1 MVDNIDNNWRN
12 DSSILKSGFVLARS
26 RSLPV
31 VDFTKSCK
39 SKISRKREFQ
49 PIKSLEITLTITL
62 AINLRL
68 TTFCEI
74 DPHTPPPPNLECS
87 MYMLKVVKKRH

>member
-62 AINLRL
+62 TINLRP

-74 DPHTPPPPNLECS
+74 DPWSAGPMSSRMKTNF
-87 MYMLKVVKKRH
+87 KKSVH